1 MLQCNKWCGA
11 PFFTGLHERRVEMEK
26 STLDTMNDVG
36 KRAYEAAK
44 ELGEINAR
52 STEKMLQ
59 KQLDALNLYMQ
70 TGVQQMQL
78 LMEAKGYQDVL
89 AGQARISSEYTEK
102 LLDNTR
108 AMMEIATK
116 ARDELSGWAEKSMA
130 AATESMS
137 KTAP

>member
-1 MLQCNKWCGA
+1 
-11 PFFTGLHERRVEMEK
+11 MEK